1 MPQPVHAREPE
12 LPQRSESVVSA
23 LTPAEALI
31 GGVILYT
38 ASDPRIQAMV
48 AENDEQHFI
57 EGCKGP
63 WFDQLVGQA
72 LMAVKEGT

>member
-1 MPQPVHAREPE
+1 MSAMTPV
-12 LPQRSESVVSA
+12 
-23 LTPAEALI
+23 EAVL
-31 GGVILYT
+31 GGVILYA

-57 EGCKGP
+57 EGCRQP

-72 LMAVKEGT
+72 LIAVREASS

>member
-1 MPQPVHAREPE
+1 MSAVTPV
-12 LPQRSESVVSA
+12 
-23 LTPAEALI
+23 EAII
-31 GGVILYT
+31 GGTILFV
-38 ASDPRIQAMV
+38 ASDPRIQTMA

-72 LMAVKEGT
+72 LVAVSEAVS